1 MATMKERVLQN
12 GRLLASLEA
21 TLAERYDVHR
31 LWTEADPR
39 AFLARRGSEFTGY
52 VCSASQGADDAMMVA
67 LPNLRVISSF
77 GVGLDAVD
85 LDAAR
90 ARGIAVGYTPDVLND
105 CVADTAMLLLLDA
118 ARGGSAADRFV
129 RRGEWTQGN
138 FPLATRVSRK
148 RLGIVGL
155 GRIGRAIARRA
166 AGFDL
171 EIRYHNR
178 RELADVPYAYVTSA
192 VELARWA
199 DFLIVASAGGAQSRG
214 LISAQVLDALGPE
227 GFLVNIS
234 RGSVVDEQALV
245 RALAGRRIAGAGLDV
260 FENEP
265 NVPAALMA
273 LDNVVLLPH
282 VASATRE
289 TRQAMADLVLDNLA
303 TFFATGAVKVS
314 AL

>member
-1 MATMKERVLQN
+1 MKQRVLQN

-21 TLAERYDVHR
+21 TLADRYDIHG
-31 LWTEADPR
+31 LWTEADPK
-39 AFLARRGSEFTGY
+39 AFLARHGGEFTGY
-52 VCSASQGADDAMMVA
+52 VCSAKQGADEAMMAA

-105 CVADTAMLLLLDA
+105 CVADIAMLLLLDV
-118 ARGGSAADRFV
+118 ARGASAADRFV
-129 RRGEWTQGN
+129 RRGEWPRGN
-138 FPLATRVSRK
+138 FPLTTRVSGK

-178 RELADVPYAYVTSA
+178 RPLVDVPYAYVPTL

-199 DFLIVASAGGAQSRG
+199 DFLMVASAGGAQSRG
-214 LISAQVLDALGPE
+214 LISAQVLTALGPE

-234 RGSVVDEQALV
+234 RGSVVDEPALV
-245 RALAGRRIAGAGLDV
+245 RALAEKRIAGAGLDV
-260 FENEP
+260 FEDEP
-265 NVPAALMA
+265 NVPAALLA
-273 LDNVVLLPH
+273 LDNAVLLPH

-289 TRQAMADLVLDNLA
+289 TRKAMADLVLDNLA
-303 TFFATGAVKVS
+303 AYFATGAVKVS

>member
-1 MATMKERVLQN
+1 MKQRVLQN

-21 TLAERYDVHR
+21 TLAQRYDIHP
-31 LWTEADPR
+31 LWSEADPQGY
-39 AFLARRGSEFTGY
+39 LAGHGAEFTGY
-52 VCSASQGADDAMMVA
+52 VCSARQGADAAMMAA

-105 CVADTAMLLLLDA
+105 CVADTAMLLLLDV
-118 ARGGSAADRFV
+118 ARGGSASDRFV
-129 RRGEWTQGN
+129 RRGDWLKGA
-138 FPLATRVSRK
+138 FPLTTSVSHK

-155 GRIGRAIARRA
+155 GRIGRAIGRRA

-178 RELADVPYAYVTSA
+178 RPLADVPYGYVPSLL
-192 VELARWA
+192 ELARWA
-199 DFLIVASAGGAQSRG
+199 DFLIVSSAGGAQTRG
-214 LISAQVLDALGPE
+214 LVSAEVLAALGPE

-234 RGSVVDEQALV
+234 RGTVVDEQALV
-245 RALAGRRIAGAGLDV
+245 QALAEKRIAGAGLDV
-260 FENEP
+260 YEDEP
-265 NVPAALMA
+265 NVPPALLA

-303 TFFATGAVKVS
+303 SFFASGAVKVS

>member
-1 MATMKERVLQN
+1 MKQRVLQN

-21 TLAERYDVHR
+21 TLAQRYDIHP
-31 LWTEADPR
+31 LWREADPHGY
-39 AFLARRGSEFTGY
+39 LARDGAEFTGY
-52 VCSASQGADDAMMVA
+52 VCSARQGADAAMMTA
-67 LPNLRVISSF
+67 LPNVRVISSF

-105 CVADTAMLLLLDA
+105 CVADTAMLLLLDVV
-118 ARGGSAADRFV
+118 RSGSASDRFV
-129 RRGEWTQGN
+129 RRGGWLKGA
-138 FPLATRVSRK
+138 FPLTTSVSHK

-166 AGFDL
+166 VGFDL

-178 RELADVPYAYVTSA
+178 RPLADVPYGYVPSLL
-192 VELARWA
+192 ELARWA

-214 LISAQVLDALGPE
+214 LVSAEVLAALGPE

-234 RGSVVDEQALV
+234 RGTVVDEQALV
-245 RALAGRRIAGAGLDV
+245 RALAEKRIAGAGLDV
-260 FENEP
+260 YEDEP
-265 NVPAALMA
+265 NVPSALLA

-303 TFFATGAVKVS
+303 SFFASGAVKVS